1 MKIRKLLIAM
11 MILIMAVC
19 IAACS
24 NGDTSEGCNCS
35 DAGMKNGM
43 CTEDC
48 ECPDMKDGM
57 CPEDC
62 MCMKEMDED
71 KGMMDEDKD
80 MKDKDMMDEDKDMN

>member
-35 DAGMKNGM
+35 DACMKN
-43 CTEDC
+43 
-48 ECPDMKDGM
+48 GM

-62 MCMKEMDED
+62 MCMKEMD
-71 KGMMDEDKD
+71 
-80 MKDKDMMDEDKDMN
+80 KDKDMMDEDKDMEDKDMMDEDKDMN

>member
-24 NGDTSEGCNCS
+24 NGDTSEGQAVTAAMTC
-35 DAGMKNGM
+35 MKNGM

-62 MCMKEMDED
+62 MCMKEMD
-71 KGMMDEDKD
+71 
-80 MKDKDMMDEDKDMN
+80 KDKDMMECRRQGYGRQEI

>member
-1 MKIRKLLIAM
+1 
-11 MILIMAVC
+11 
-19 IAACS
+19 
-24 NGDTSEGCNCS
+24 
-35 DAGMKNGM
+35 MKNGM

-71 KGMMDEDKD
+71 KD
-80 MKDKDMMDEDKDMN
+80 MEDKDMMDENKDMN

>member
-1 MKIRKLLIAM
+1 
-11 MILIMAVC
+11 
-19 IAACS
+19 
-24 NGDTSEGCNCS
+24 
-35 DAGMKNGM
+35 MKNGM

-71 KGMMDEDKD
+71 K
-80 MKDKDMMDEDKDMN
+80 DMMDEDKDMN